1 LEIDWTVTG
10 QLAIELQ
17 GNVLLARYA
26 QAPGL
31 KIFNF
36 GNANVGTEYNVLE
49 ILDDFEEAEPLKDN
63 DIQ

>member
-1 LEIDWTVTG
+1 LEIDWTVAG

-26 QAPGL
+26 QASRL

-49 ILDDFEEAEPLKDN
+49 IFNDFEEAEPFKHD